1 MPSLSWHTSRRTH
14 ATLLQASG
22 ASLRDAQTQLGHTKM
37 STTLE
42 VHTIPI
48 PAHLRAA
55 IENLSQSVTDGDE
68 SLEIAEKVSAAAD

>member
-1 MPSLSWHTSRRTH
+1 
-14 ATLLQASG
+14 
-22 ASLRDAQTQLGHTKM
+22 M